1 MSDFKDVDIITIT
14 NSNSANS
21 DKFKISIDQSEASQ
35 QIKNLCKEL
44 FATDVLIINN
54 LLDNN
59 DYLKF
64 FQIKQVKSI
73 LSNSDIIKTV
83 EVFFENGM
91 NTSVASVAGYM
102 HRNTM
107 VYRLQKI
114 KKIIGLDIRNF
125 NDAVLYYNMV
135 TCYKILFNSL

>member
-1 MSDFKDVDIITIT
+1 MSEFNDVDNIAI
-14 NSNSANS
+14 ANS
-21 DKFKISIDQSEASQ
+21 DSVDKFKIAIDKSEASK

-44 FATDVLIINN
+44 FETGVLIMNN
-54 LLDNN
+54 LLQNN
-59 DYLKF
+59 DYFKF

-91 NTSVASVAGYM
+91 NTSVASLAGYM

-125 NDAVLYYNMV
+125 NDAILYNNMV
-135 TCYKILFNSL
+135 TCYKIVFNNI